1 MRTFNDLK
9 VGDFFYY
16 SDRRK
21 KVEKHKILRI
31 KDDNFYRRYLVSWK
45 YEGYSGTTDYIIPL
59 DCMNTPYCHDW
70 GMYVDPKYILEK
82 INNEYENSTLDTE

>member
-1 MRTFNDLK
+1 MKTFKDLK

-31 KDDNFYRRYLVSWK
+31 KDDTFYRRYLVYCNDSIA
-45 YEGYSGTTDYIIPL
+45 TTEYVIPL
-59 DCMNTPYCHDW
+59 DYVNASYCHDY

-82 INNEYENSTLDTE
+82 INSEYETTTLGPF

>member
-31 KDDNFYRRYLVSWK
+31 EDDNFYRRYLVSWK
-45 YEGYSGTTDYIIPL
+45 YEGYSGTTEYIIPL
-59 DCMNTPYCHDW
+59 DYMNTSYCHDW